1 MAARRR
7 EQSQGKRKKEKGK
20 RRAVGLSYFCLFPF
34 FFFLLTTHQ
43 SMPMSNV
50 TCPHCQQ
57 IVPAPNDAAQAR
69 CVHCGQVIPIV
80 ETHITASAPASS
92 AAVQPADQA
101 EWSPPHSE
109 HSQVPLPE
117 RYATWEEF
125 RSLSP
130 TIQSELIKL
139 ATCALPDMRGAKL
152 RTLPADLP
160 AAVDDFGRP
169 LASLTIPGEKRSL
182 NWAVGSLFAGLGCL
196 FVALGAIGLSGV
208 SAYSLMILFG
218 LAGIAFGVWYAYLR
232 RPPLEITVW
241 IFENGLFLQR
251 GNDVEACAWEEV
263 KDFKGDPNSGHPTFW
278 ITTRADWRLILS
290 SEQTPAIMPLAEYIQ
305 VKIVSAQLLAK
316 LRQIFEGNRVPFG
329 ILSLDRAGI
338 TGRFT
343 SRWSEIV
350 RVMSDDAHVFIDCR
364 NLNSWHQVRYR
375 DVSFPHL
382 LLAISHVMI
391 DEEKRLTPVGA

>member
-1 MAARRR
+1 
-7 EQSQGKRKKEKGK
+7 
-20 RRAVGLSYFCLFPF
+20 
-34 FFFLLTTHQ
+34 
-43 SMPMSNV
+43 MPNA

-57 IVPAPNDAAQAR
+57 IVPVPSDAAPAR
-69 CVHCGQVIPIV
+69 CVHCGQVIPIL

-117 RYATWEEF
+117 RYSTWEEF

-139 ATCALPDMRGAKL
+139 ATIALPDMRGAKL
-152 RTLPADLP
+152 RTLPADMP
-160 AAVDDFGRP
+160 ASVDDFGRP
-169 LASLTIPGEKRSL
+169 LATLVIPGEKRSL
-182 NWAVGSLFAGLGCL
+182 NWTVGAFFAGLGCL
-196 FVALGAIGLSGV
+196 FLVVGAIGLGADRAEPAPRGGV
-208 SAYSLMILFG
+208 PAYFLMMLFG
-218 LAGIAFGVWYAYLR
+218 LAGIAFGVWYLSLR
-232 RPPLEITVW
+232 RPLLEITVW
-241 IFENGLFLQR
+241 IFENGLFLRR
-251 GNDVEACAWEEV
+251 GNDGEACAWEDV

-278 ITTRADWRLILS
+278 ITTRGDWRLILS

-316 LRQIFEGNRVPFG
+316 LRHIFEGNRVPFG
-329 ILSLDRAGI
+329 VLSLDRAGI

-343 SRWSEIV
+343 ARWSEIV

-364 NLNSWHQVRYR
+364 NLQSWHQVRYR
-375 DVSFPHL
+375 DVSFPQL

-391 DEEKRLTPVGA
+391 EEEKRLTPVDA